1 MRVKG
6 GTGLERGRRAIFLKM
21 KAPSASTRL
30 PATSVFIG
38 QPLYFCSSF
47 GCFGCSPSGVQLM
60 IVAGGAGLG
69 FTVTTRE
76 YASSKGFSPIIVKT
90 VHRHGAAA
98 VDGRLKPQDVLLK
111 VSYR

>member
-1 MRVKG
+1 
-6 GTGLERGRRAIFLKM
+6 
-21 KAPSASTRL
+21 
-30 PATSVFIG
+30 
-38 QPLYFCSSF
+38 
-47 GCFGCSPSGVQLM
+47 M